1 MALQSTIILRGFGST
16 PKLVLRGFSPGAP
29 AVTPP
34 YNPAKFSGA
43 TDDATF
49 SSAPNNATFG
59 SAD

>member
-16 PKLVLRGFSPGAP
+16 PKLVLRGFTPGAP